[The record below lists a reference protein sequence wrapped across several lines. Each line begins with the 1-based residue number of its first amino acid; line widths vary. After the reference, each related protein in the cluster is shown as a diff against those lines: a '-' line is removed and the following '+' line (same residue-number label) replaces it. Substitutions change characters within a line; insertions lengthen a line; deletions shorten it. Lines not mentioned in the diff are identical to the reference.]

1 VWTALLRL
9 SEDKNRNSNWV
20 GGECKFSESASLGF
34 EMKNRFSGVLTK
46 GRSHCG
52 GVRCRWYRVALATL
66 SLFLL
71 LGDNTS
77 HT

>member
-1 VWTALLRL
+1 MKTRIETIIGW
-9 SEDKNRNSNWV
+9 
-20 GGECKFSESASLGF
+20 GECKVSESGSLGF
-34 EMKNRFSGVLTK
+34 EMKNPSMVSLRK
-46 GRSHCG
+46 GGAVVVG
-52 GVRCRWYRVALATL
+52 GRHGGYRVALATL